1 LPFPYALLNSF
12 RLLDPAFLAASI
24 LLTVTPGP
32 DNLFILAQGMTH
44 GRRAALP
51 LAWGM
56 CCGIS
61 VHALAA
67 TFGIA
72 ALLRGSPTAFAV
84 IQIVGAAYLLWV
96 AVCLWREAGRPFA
109 LGGVGRQAQPTALL
123 FARGFLMN
131 VLNPKVALF
140 FLAFFPQ
147 FIAADDAHPTRTT
160 LLLSA
165 AFFAQALV
173 IFSLFAVL
181 SGWFGRALSGPRL
194 RPALLRLTA
203 VGLAAVALRL
213 AVGF

>member
-1 LPFPYALLNSF
+1 MPSPCTRLNSS
-12 RLLDPAFLAASI
+12 RLFDPAFLAASI
-24 LLTVTPGP
+24 LLTITPGP

-44 GRRAALP
+44 GRRSALP

-56 CCGIS
+56 CCGVS

-72 ALLRGSPTAFAV
+72 ALLRGSPTMFTC
-84 IQIVGAAYLLWV
+84 IRIVGAAYLLWV
-96 AVCLWREAGRPFA
+96 AVCLWREAGRPFIQ
-109 LGGVGRQAQPTALL
+109 GGAGQAQPAAAL

-165 AFFAQALV
+165 VFFLQALV

-181 SGWFGRALSGPRL
+181 SGSIGRALSGPRL

-203 VGLAAVALRL
+203 LGLAVIALRL

>member
-1 LPFPYALLNSF
+1 MPFPRTLLNSS

-32 DNLFILAQGMTH
+32 DNLFILAQGVTH
-44 GRRAALP
+44 GQRAALP

-61 VHALAA
+61 VHALVA
-67 TFGIA
+67 TCGIA
-72 ALLRGSPTAFAV
+72 ALLRGSPTAFAL

-96 AVCLWREAGRPFA
+96 AVCLWREAGRAFA
-109 LGGVGRQAQPTALL
+109 LGAGGQALPAAAL
-123 FARGFLMN
+123 FGRGFLMN

-147 FIAADDAHPTRTT
+147 FIAVDDAHPTRTT

-165 AFFAQALV
+165 VFFLQALA

-203 VGLAAVALRL
+203 LGLVAIAVRFAA
-213 AVGF
+213 GS

>member
-1 LPFPYALLNSF
+1 MPSPCTLLNSYC
-12 RLLDPAFLAASI
+12 LLDPAFLAASI

-32 DNLFILAQGMTH
+32 DNLFILAQGMAH
-44 GRRAALP
+44 GRRVALP

-72 ALLRGSPTAFAV
+72 ALLRGSPTVFIGIRIA
-84 IQIVGAAYLLWV
+84 GAAYLLWV
-96 AVCLWREAGRPFA
+96 AVCLWREAGRPCA
-109 LGGVGRQAQPTALL
+109 LGGAGQAQPAAAL

-147 FIAADDAHPTRTT
+147 FIAAEDPHPTRST

-165 AFFAQALV
+165 VFFLQAFA

-194 RPALLRLTA
+194 RPVLLRFTA
-203 VGLAAVALRL
+203 LGLAAVALRL